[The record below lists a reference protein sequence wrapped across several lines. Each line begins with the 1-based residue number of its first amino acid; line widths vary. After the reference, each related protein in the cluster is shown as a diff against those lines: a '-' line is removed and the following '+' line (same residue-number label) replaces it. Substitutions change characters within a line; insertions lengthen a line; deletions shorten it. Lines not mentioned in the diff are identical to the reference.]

1 MTEEELMNAKLK
13 EMEQQY
19 GAAPQID
26 LSAIKNVKAAKLGIP
41 VIDEKQF
48 LELIQ

>member
-26 LSAIKNVKAAKLGIP
+26 LSAIKNVKAAKTSKEFK
-41 VIDEKQF
+41 EK
-48 LELIQ
+48 ITSTVR